1 MNTITQGVKVS
12 PVNMED
18 RKNLGLKAGD
28 TVKVHQK
35 IVDIKGKARIQ
46 VFQGTV
52 LARKHGNE
60 PGATFTVRKVAS
72 GVGVEK
78 IFPLYSPNI
87 DKIEIVRRSKVR
99 RAKLYFIREK
109 VAREIKR
116 QMRRMQ
122 MVTLASESEAEAA
135 ARAEEEAKQ
144 AEAAEEEAKAAEAA
158 AAEEAAQTEGA
169 DATTEDT
176 PAEAAAEET
185 GGEEETTQETDAA
198 EEAASE
204 EKASEAAATDEA
216 EASEDTPAEETTEE
230 TTEEETDKKA
240 G

>member
-1 MNTITQGVKVS
+1 MNTITQGVVVS
-12 PVNMED
+12 PVNMAD
-18 RKNLGLKAGD
+18 RKALGIKPGD

-46 VFQGTV
+46 IFEGTV
-52 LARKHGNE
+52 LARKHGSE

-87 DKIEIVRRSKVR
+87 DKIEIVRRAKVR

-122 MVTLASESEAEAA
+122 MMDLASESEAETA
-135 ARAEEEAKQ
+135 ARAEAEAK
-144 AEAAEEEAKAAEAA
+144 AAEEEAAKKADEEAA
-158 AAEEAAQTEGA
+158 AAAEAEKAAEEEAATE
-169 DATTEDT
+169 DATPEEVVEDA
-176 PAEAAAEET
+176 PEET
-185 GGEEETTQETDAA
+185 KEEEVEV
-198 EEAASE
+198 
-204 EKASEAAATDEA
+204 
-216 EASEDTPAEETTEE
+216 TEE
-230 TTEEETDKKA
+230 TEEEEDEKKA
-240 G
+240 

>member
-1 MNTITQGVKVS
+1 MNTVMKGVAVS

-18 RKNLGLKAGD
+18 RKNLGIKPGD

-46 VFQGTV
+46 IFEGVV

-87 DKIEIVRRSKVR
+87 DKIEIVKRAKVR

-116 QMRRMQ
+116 QMRRMHL
-122 MVTLASESEAEAA
+122 MNLASESEAETA
-135 ARAEEEAKQ
+135 ARAE
-144 AEAAEEEAKAAEAA
+144 AEAAKKAEEEAAKAAEAEAKAAE
-158 AAEEAAQTEGA
+158 
-169 DATTEDT
+169 
-176 PAEAAAEET
+176 
-185 GGEEETTQETDAA
+185 
-198 EEAASE
+198 
-204 EKASEAAATDEA
+204 EA
-216 EASEDTPAEETTEE
+216 EVAKAEETTEE
-230 TTEEETDKKA
+230 TPAAAEEATEEATEAEEVKEETEETPAEEAKAEETEEEKKA
-240 G
+240 